1 MLIFGK
7 EAWTFILALWL
18 DLAELGA
25 FPDSTSYLVFPF
37 CFCYVPSPLWLALLL
52 EGVGSAGVVSI
63 PPPAAPVLMHFN
75 SLTALEIKG

>member
-1 MLIFGK
+1 MLQLASVDSMRYSKHIFVFRLWIFSIFVHRLLIFGK

-37 CFCYVPSPLWLALLL
+37 CFCYVPSPL
-52 EGVGSAGVVSI
+52 
-63 PPPAAPVLMHFN
+63 
-75 SLTALEIKG
+75 